1 MSLKSANKVEANKTE
16 LEIEISA
23 EAFEEAIEKAYQK
36 AKKNITIQGFRKGKA
51 PRKLIEKQYGE
62 GVFFE
67 DAVNLLYGPE
77 VDGAVAESG
86 LELVARPEVEVT
98 SIDKATGVAL
108 KVTCITKPEVEV
120 KDYKGIEVEK
130 TVNAVTDED
139 INKEADKLRE
149 KNVRIITVDDRA
161 AEMGDDVVIEFEGGK
176 AEDFTLSLGSG
187 QFIPGFE
194 EAIAG
199 HNAGEQFDIN
209 VTFPEEYQV
218 KELAGAPAVF
228 KINLKS
234 ISKKE
239 LPELD
244 DDMIKDSTEFETV
257 DEYKADV
264 KSKLEEAAEK
274 AADAQVEEKLFDTV
288 IANMTA
294 EIPQVMFDNRVNEMI
309 NELSQRLQP
318 QGITL
323 DLYLQYTGQTMDTLK
338 KAYMEQ
344 AEKQVKLRLALEQIV
359 KNEGIEASEEEI
371 NQEFTKLSEAYK
383 MDVEQIK
390 MYIRSEDLAKDIS
403 VGKAVDMI
411 KEAAV
416 IK

>member
-1 MSLKSANKVEANKTE
+1 MPVL
-16 LEIEISA
+16 
-23 EAFEEAIEKAYQK
+23 
-36 AKKNITIQGFRKGKA
+36 
-51 PRKLIEKQYGE
+51 
-62 GVFFE
+62 
-67 DAVNLLYGPE
+67 
-77 VDGAVAESG
+77 
-86 LELVARPEVEVT
+86 
-98 SIDKATGVAL
+98 
-108 KVTCITKPEVEV
+108 
-120 KDYKGIEVEK
+120 
-130 TVNAVTDED
+130 
-139 INKEADKLRE
+139 
-149 KNVRIITVDDRA
+149 
-161 AEMGDDVVIEFEGGK
+161 
-176 AEDFTLSLGSG
+176 
-187 QFIPGFE
+187 
-194 EAIAG
+194 
-199 HNAGEQFDIN
+199 
-209 VTFPEEYQV
+209 
-218 KELAGAPAVF
+218 
-228 KINLKS
+228 
-234 ISKKE
+234 
-239 LPELD
+239 
-244 DDMIKDSTEFETV
+244 
-257 DEYKADV
+257 
-264 KSKLEEAAEK
+264 KSKLKEAAEK